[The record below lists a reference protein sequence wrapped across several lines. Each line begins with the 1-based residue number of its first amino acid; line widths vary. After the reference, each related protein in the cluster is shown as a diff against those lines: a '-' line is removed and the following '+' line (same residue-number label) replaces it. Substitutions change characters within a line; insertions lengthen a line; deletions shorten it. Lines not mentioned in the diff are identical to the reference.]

1 MPEGHTVHRLA
12 TALWNLFGGQPVAVS
27 SPQGPFAQGA
37 ALLNG
42 WQVSETLAVG
52 KQLFVRF
59 QPASLP
65 APLSATDLSVMPDQD
80 QEYWLRV
87 HLGLYGSWV
96 FSADTSQT
104 YSEIIGAPRLRIGEK
119 ERSLTS
125 ESNATWMVPPPRGQ
139 VRLRLESKHA
149 VADLSGPT
157 VCEVITHLEVLQV
170 RARIGPDPL
179 LFRESNRRF
188 ITKAQASKR
197 PIAALLMDQAVIGG
211 VGNIFRA
218 ETLFRC
224 RLNPYLMGKEIST
237 EKYLQLWRDLKIIM
251 RRGVELGNIVTT
263 EKKYRKL
270 SDHYVYQRSGK
281 PCLVCNQAVSMELLN
296 TRKLYWCANCQK

>member
-12 TALWNLFGGQPVAVS
+12 AALWNLFGGQVVAVS
-27 SPQGPFAQGA
+27 SPQGPFAGGA
-37 ALLNG
+37 TLLDG

-59 QPASLP
+59 EPTSP
-65 APLSATDLSVMPDQD
+65 EHKD
-80 QEYWLRV
+80 EERWLRV

-96 FSADTSQT
+96 FSADASQT
-104 YSEIIGAPRLRIGEK
+104 YSEIIGAPRIRIGEK
-119 ERSLTS
+119 ERPLTS
-125 ESNATWMVPPPRGQ
+125 ESNAIWEPPPVRGQ
-139 VRLRLESKHA
+139 VRLRLVSKHA

-157 VCEVITHLEVLQV
+157 VCEVITSLEVAQV
-170 RARIGPDPL
+170 RGRIGPDPL
-179 LFRESNRRF
+179 LDGESDHRF
-188 ITKAQASKR
+188 ITKARASKR
-197 PIAALLMDQAVIGG
+197 PIATLLMDQAVIGG

-224 RLNPYLMGKEIST
+224 HLDPYTTGQNVSLEQ
-237 EKYLQLWRDLKIIM
+237 YAQLWRDLKIIM
-251 RRGVELGNIVTT
+251 RRGVALGNIVTT

-281 PCLVCNQAVSMELLN
+281 PCFVCNQEISLALLN
-296 TRKLYWCANCQK
+296 GRKLYWCPKCQK